1 MGFVC
6 WFGGVLVSF
15 LFLKF
20 LGPGWGCWLGR
31 FVVSLLLVGSVC
43 LLFFPVGFVGG
54 GVQEVTT
61 VLGSSVSYTLQA
73 RSGGV
78 ACTFDYVGVGERQ
91 PIPGPSSPLWQQVL
105 LNGTQVFSEEITGRV
120 HSDSPVDLYI
130 LNGNQLGV
138 WVANRQPCNLTD
150 GFIAFE
156 PAVVDYSYALST
168 LAQSIPN
175 FKNLDSN
182 TLGVYFLLVNKS
194 VVSSAHVTVEYQ
206 LSVVYGSSTITISS
220 MSSVS
225 SVVTSVSVSS
235 LSLLPFPT
243 NSVTGGVVVVTTQ
256 LLTLSSRMATASLTG
271 SSSSASAGSSLGT
284 TGSMSFMDLL
294 LSGRLNALGAVAT
307 AGSVILGW
315 FFTTRK
321 RRFLSGYLTKI
332 DSTYNSYAVNREEC
346 KGRLNQMKDDVA
358 EMLKKG
364 KIDVSHFGVLEGK
377 ISQYLR
383 DLNSGGQI
391 PPSPPPPP
399 RDE

>member
-1 MGFVC
+1 MGSLFL
-6 WFGGVLVSF
+6 GSLVS
-15 LFLKF
+15 
-20 LGPGWGCWLGR
+20 GYGGWLGR
-31 FVVSLLLVGSVC
+31 FVVSVLLVGGVC
-43 LLFFPVGFVGG
+43 CLFLPVPFAGG
-54 GVQEVTT
+54 QLQQVTT
-61 VLGSSVSYTLQA
+61 TLGSSVDYTLPA
-73 RSGGV
+73 RLGGV
-78 ACTFDYVGVGERQ
+78 ACTFDYVGVSEHQ
-91 PIPGPSSPLWQQVL
+91 PIPGPSSPSWQQVL
-105 LNGTQVFSEEITGRV
+105 SGGMQVFSEEISGRV
-120 HSDSPVDLYI
+120 HSDNPIDLYI

-138 WVANRQPCNLTD
+138 WVANRQPCSLTE

-156 PAVVDYSYALST
+156 PAITDYSYTLST

-182 TLGVYFLLVNKS
+182 ILGVYFLLINKS
-194 VVSSAHVTVEYQ
+194 VVSSAHVSVEYQ

-225 SVVTSVSVSS
+225 SLATSTSFSS

-243 NSVTGGVVVVTTQ
+243 STVTGGVVVVTTQ
-256 LLTLSSRMATASLTG
+256 PLTLSSGMVTSGVTGSSVSSG
-271 SSSSASAGSSLGT
+271 SSSSQVS

-332 DSTYNSYAVNREEC
+332 DSTYNNYAVNREEC

-383 DLNSGGQI
+383 DLNSGGQ
-391 PPSPPPPP
+391 PPPPPPP

>member
-1 MGFVC
+1 MGFCVPG
-6 WFGGVLVSF
+6 FRV
-15 LFLKF
+15 
-20 LGPGWGCWLGR
+20 GWGCWLGR

-307 AGSVILGW
+307 AGSVI
-315 FFTTRK
+315 
-321 RRFLSGYLTKI
+321 
-332 DSTYNSYAVNREEC
+332 
-346 KGRLNQMKDDVA
+346 
-358 EMLKKG
+358 
-364 KIDVSHFGVLEGK
+364 
-377 ISQYLR
+377 
-383 DLNSGGQI
+383 
-391 PPSPPPPP
+391 
-399 RDE
+399 